1 MVIATRLTVQQF
13 HRSLGRRAHVKLRLS
28 PLDRR
33 ARGLHD
39 AAVRPTARALAGVLL
54 ALALAACG
62 GSSPNTTGGRGLIHV
77 TMPNPGM
84 APTLNTGARV
94 AIKPSRAAPALYQL
108 VGFHPPTI
116 SNPAELVCTD
126 TNQGPSLQEPCG
138 KPAPR
143 EAKTI
148 FVRRVV
154 GLPGDRIAVVNGFVI
169 RNGVK
174 ERVPKVAACPGVP
187 ECALPKAIVVPPGHY
202 YLVGDNR
209 GDSNDSRFWG
219 PVPRPWIIGV
229 VVR

>member
-1 MVIATRLTVQQF
+1 M
-13 HRSLGRRAHVKLRLS
+13 KLRLS
-28 PLDRR
+28 LLDRHVG
-33 ARGLHD
+33 GLHD
-39 AAVRPTARALAGVLL
+39 AAVRTTARALAGVLL
-54 ALALAACG
+54 TLALAACG
-62 GSSPNTTGGRGLIHV
+62 GSSSNTASSPGLIHV

-94 AIKPSRAAPALYQL
+94 TIKPTHAAPALYQL

-116 SNPAELVCTD
+116 SNPAELVCPD

-143 EAKTI
+143 EAKAI

-174 ERVPKVAACPGVP
+174 ERVPRVSACPGVP
-187 ECALPKAIVVPPGHY
+187 ECALPKAIVVPAGHY

-219 PVPRPWIIGV
+219 PVPRAWIIGV

>member
-1 MVIATRLTVQQF
+1 M
-13 HRSLGRRAHVKLRLS
+13 KLRLS
-28 PLDRR
+28 LLDRR
-33 ARGLHD
+33 AGRLHD
-39 AAVRPTARALAGVLL
+39 AAVRTTGALAGVLL
-54 ALALAACG
+54 ALLLASCG
-62 GSSPNTTGGRGLIHV
+62 GSSSNHASGKGLLEV

-94 AIKPSRAAPALYQL
+94 AIKPTRAAPRLYQL

-154 GLPGDRIAVVNGFVI
+154 GLPGDRIAIVNGFVI

-174 ERVPKVAACPGVP
+174 ERQPKITACPGVP
-187 ECALPKAIVVPPGHY
+187 ECSLPKAIVIPPGHY
-202 YLVGDNR
+202 YLVGDDR

-219 PVPRPWIIGV
+219 PVPRAWIVGV
-229 VVR
+229 VQR